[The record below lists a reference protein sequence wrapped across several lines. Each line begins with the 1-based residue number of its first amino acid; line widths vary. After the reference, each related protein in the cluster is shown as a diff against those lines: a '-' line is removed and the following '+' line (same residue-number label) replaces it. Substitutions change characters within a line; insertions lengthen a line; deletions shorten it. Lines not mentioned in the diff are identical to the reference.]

1 MQAKPLRRSRPGAG
15 GGTEEG
21 QRGEGGGG
29 GRRGGRGRPTRWE
42 KGQRKSGKQQF
53 RGPEGSRRWRPL
65 PPRGSHPCP
74 AAGIHDRPLF
84 SPSATRPFPR
94 PLRASSLSPPPHP
107 PSSRPFP
114 QPLGHSL
121 VPLGAR
127 SGDGA
132 ILGSRGS
139 RAPGS
144 GRQRAAST
152 RDLRTADQSAQ
163 YGGGRLLGLPGG
175 ICCTS
180 LLLSGHRP
188 GEGLKHLCPVRWSG
202 ESPGRDQVP
211 LLVCDGKRNKNPFG
225 YGSRTLPTTHWFTS
239 TNFSI
244 VT

>member
-1 MQAKPLRRSRPGAG
+1 M
-15 GGTEEG
+15 G
-21 QRGEGGGG
+21 QRESGE
-29 GRRGGRGRPTRWE
+29 
-42 KGQRKSGKQQF
+42 QQF

-74 AAGIHDRPLF
+74 AAGTHDRPLF

-94 PLRASSLSPPPHP
+94 PSRASSLSPPPHP

-152 RDLRTADQSAQ
+152 RDLRTADRSAQ
-163 YGGGRLLGLPGG
+163 YGGGRLLGLPGE

-188 GEGLKHLCPVRWSG
+188 EGCSGLVTTLQRNIDDLFSLHPFEIIWSHQDRLN
-202 ESPGRDQVP
+202 ESPKDM
-211 LLVCDGKRNKNPFG
+211 
-225 YGSRTLPTTHWFTS
+225 SMS
-239 TNFSI
+239 
-244 VT
+244 